1 MVEEYIFFFSLAR
14 LVMQSS
20 NLVVFDRHT
29 RTRFQRSLSSFK
41 WRPREAVIHLH
52 LQPEDE
58 KSSFH
63 WNLEDIKTQDY
74 DRQNR

>member
-20 NLVVFDRHT
+20 NLVVFERHT

-52 LQPEDE
+52 LQPED
-58 KSSFH
+58 
-63 WNLEDIKTQDY
+63 
-74 DRQNR
+74 